1 MELEFT
7 FRKSAF
13 KHGVTEADIKWAFS
27 TARYDLP
34 VEGDE
39 EKHLLIGFDYA
50 GNPVEIM
57 YNELDDGRI
66 NVFHAMPCRSIYLP
80 LLNWRNQ

>member
-1 MELEFT
+1 MEPEFT

-13 KHGVTEADIKWAFS
+13 KHGVTEADIKWAFR

-39 EKHLLIGFDYA
+39 DKHLLIGFDYA

-66 NVFHAMPCRSIYLP
+66 NVFHAMPCRSVYIP